1 MVGVCCLTVR
11 TEWLMKDSELAK
23 RMCVMVEATILMLE
37 WLSMREKGIDE
48 SDGDEEYGM
57 IEKEK

>member
-1 MVGVCCLTVR
+1 M
-11 TEWLMKDSELAK
+11 AK

-37 WLSMREKGIDE
+37 WLSMRENGIKE